1 MDRETLVQRMKRRA
15 DEIRKLEEV
24 LQSTTRQ
31 LEEVKKNFRET
42 EKVVAALGPQVL
54 AFVARETA
62 SSHTSPPDTPGSPAA
77 LPAFKRDDSLVE
89 APPAKFTEPR
99 KPAPSI
105 EHNGLNLATSVERS
119 GKGEQK
125 TSDNFSSTSDPQGGG
140 NNGGEQ
146 KTPSDT
152 RPKSQI
158 KEGGDT
164 GSRTSGTHNIKI
176 FAMPDYFSGNVG
188 SRPLTLPALTLPE
201 NPEKVV
207 LKATEFAMVAFNS
220 YKRQRL
226 ESLRGNDNNMSYLAI
241 RDYERARNYV
251 KKELGLTPEAADI
264 LLMLNLRSNDDTFLN
279 GVEADMILY
288 DQKKFIP
295 KAIKVKQNLENQ
307 ISMDEELTTHF
318 AAFLLNV
325 SSKVQNVTLSTIMYQ
340 NALNI
345 VAQVTKNVPASWI
358 NYIDLKALESNLP
371 KFLGIAGAA
380 GASLIPPLF
389 DYFNKYVEYG
399 NSILWSVL
407 LLSMATVAAFEQ
419 KNIKNAWTTLK
430 EYVHPTSENSREE
443 TNEKLMRGYHWFT
456 TNLLSSIAVNCT
468 VMHVA
473 GGLQNYASWW
483 IVLPATLQICYRHIG
498 IYAWNFLWGKVGIR
512 ETEKHVIVQERIKTL
527 KAKLANVTDNDTTGK
542 MFIKSVTDSDTGAAA
557 QAVQELQELREVQLS
572 NRDKRQETW
581 IEFSRDCLG
590 LGKRN
595 VPQNLS
601 CLRAILEISASYIF
615 GTVTMWWTVGV
626 NGESRSVMVNTE
638 GVMLFDSG
646 EKYPLAE
653 LMTVVNDK
661 DNVEMQTVLARVAE
675 SQRNSMPQ
683 WLQTSLL
690 GRTVFILDLA
700 KSAMQTTGRKLG
712 IVGSMV
718 SAKFMAVLNNPEKIA
733 QFVNKAVENKTGS
746 NMFEGMFIAFVDRV
760 DYLRQA
766 PVVVPLTKAEAD
778 TLLEIAATSLDVR
791 ALHLPDINIMNF
803 NEKIT
808 GGDEPIRIKFERF
821 VEQADQDLFSCREVA
836 RETEEKAQRYKVEL
850 SESVV
855 MEFDFYDESPYTKS
869 TGLFWWQWEYMS
881 WKEYLMG
888 KFNAISKKAAEWVQK
903 YNRFEKIANA
913 YQSADTNYP
922 MREITSE
929 EIQAVESDWSFVG
942 DFRQKV
948 WKMLEE
954 KAAQNP
960 NLTALFHSANM
971 LVMTVKK
978 TFTISAIG
986 SLAKVYYEAQ
996 LQKID
1001 AAIGTPGYHFAKNN
1015 LDNKMRKNARELEQ
1029 WYTFDADNKLTV
1041 KDILN
1046 GRWTKRDWREEAN
1059 IALGG
1064 SGQPVLKPIGTF
1076 VVADPH
1082 TTPLQRPMRVDYASA
1097 ATNLIKVKYEVEECE
1112 EEK

>member
-1 MDRETLVQRMKRRA
+1 MDRVTLVQRMKHRA
-15 DEIRKLEEV
+15 EAIRKLEEA
-24 LQSTTRQ
+24 LQNTTRQ
-31 LEEVKKNFRET
+31 LEEVEKNIRET
-42 EKVVAALGPQVL
+42 EKVVEALRPQVH

-62 SSHTSPPDTPGSPAA
+62 SSNTSPPDTPGSPAA
-77 LPAFKRDDSLVE
+77 LSAFNRDDSLLD
-89 APPAKFTEPR
+89 APPTEFTEPR

-105 EHNGLNLATSVERS
+105 EHNGLMITIT
-119 GKGEQK
+119 GKPTPLEM
-125 TSDNFSSTSDPQGGG
+125 SQGWD
-140 NNGGEQ
+140 GGER
-146 KTPSDT
+146 TP
-152 RPKSQI
+152 
-158 KEGGDT
+158 
-164 GSRTSGTHNIKI
+164 GTYDIGKI
-176 FAMPDYFSGNVG
+176 FAMPANDFSGNDG
-188 SRPLTLPALTLPE
+188 SRALTLPALTLPE
-201 NPEKVV
+201 NAEKVV
-207 LKATEFAMVAFNS
+207 LEATDIAMSAFNS
-220 YKRQRL
+220 YKRERMH
-226 ESLRGNDNNMSYLAI
+226 SLRAPNNTRYYLTI
-241 RDYERARNYV
+241 KEYEQARKSV
-251 KKELGLTPEAADI
+251 KTKLGLTPEAADM
-264 LLMLNLRSNDDTFLN
+264 LLMLELRNNDDTFLN

-288 DQKKFIP
+288 DQKKFTP

-307 ISMDEELTTHF
+307 NSMDKEVYAHF

-325 SSKVQNVTLSTIMYQ
+325 SLKVQNVTLTSIMYQ

-345 VAQVTKNVPASWI
+345 VGQATKNVPASWI
-358 NYIDLKALESNLP
+358 NSIDFTALKANLP
-371 KFLGIAGAA
+371 KVLGIAGAA
-380 GASLIPPLF
+380 GASFIPPLF
-389 DYFNKYVEYG
+389 DFFNKYVEYG

-407 LLSMATVAAFEQ
+407 VLSMGLVATFEQ
-419 KNIKNAWTTLK
+419 KNITNAWTTLK
-430 EYVHPTSENSREE
+430 EYVHPTSDNSREE
-443 TNEKLMRGYHWFT
+443 TNEKLMRGYHLFT

-473 GGLQNYASWW
+473 GKLQNYASWW
-483 IVLPATLQICYRHIG
+483 IALPAMLQICYRHIG
-498 IYAWNFLWGKVGIR
+498 IYAWNFLWRQVGIR

-527 KAKLANVTDNDTTGK
+527 KAKLANVTDNDTK
-542 MFIKSVTDSDTGAAA
+542 MFYKFVTDSDTGAAA
-557 QAVQELQELREVQLS
+557 QLQTKKTQKMQELVQELKEMREVQLS

-581 IEFSRDCLG
+581 IEFYRDCLG

-595 VPQNLS
+595 VPQNFS
-601 CLRAILEISASYIF
+601 CVRAFLEISGSLIF
-615 GTVTMWWTVGV
+615 GSISICWSVGM

-638 GVMLFDSG
+638 GVMMFDSG
-646 EKYPLAE
+646 EKYPLRE
-653 LMTVVNDK
+653 VMTVVNDK

-675 SQRNSMPQ
+675 SRANSMPQ
-683 WLQTSLL
+683 WLQTSPL
-690 GRTVFILDLA
+690 GRILFILDLA
-700 KSAMQTTGRKLG
+700 KGAMQTTGRKLG
-712 IVGSMV
+712 IVGRWVSPKSMD
-718 SAKFMAVLNNPEKIA
+718 VLNNPEKI
-733 QFVNKAVENKTGS
+733 FS
-746 NMFEGMFIAFVDRV
+746 NMFEGMFIGFVDRV

-766 PVVVPLTKAEAD
+766 PVVVRLTKAEAD
-778 TLLEIAATSLDVR
+778 TLLEIAATNSTVR
-791 ALHLPDINIMNF
+791 KLHLKNNNMNF

-808 GGDEPIRIKFERF
+808 GANTPTRTQFERF
-821 VEQADQDLFSCREVA
+821 VEQADQDLFSCRKVA
-836 RETEEKAQRYKVEL
+836 AETAEKAQRYKVEL
-850 SESVV
+850 SDLVV
-855 MEFDFYDESPYTKS
+855 KELDFYKESPYTKS
-869 TGLFWWQWEYMS
+869 TGLFPWQWEYMS
-881 WKEYLMG
+881 WLEYLMG
-888 KFNAISKKAAEWVQK
+888 KFNAISKKAGEWVQK

-978 TFTISAIG
+978 RVTISAIG

-1001 AAIGTPGYHFAKNN
+1001 AVIGTSRYNFEKNK

-1046 GRWTKRDWREEAN
+1046 GWWTKRDWREEAN

-1064 SGQPVLKPIGTF
+1064 SGQSVLKPIGTF

-1097 ATNLIKVKYEVEECE
+1097 ATNLVRVKYEAEECE
-1112 EEK
+1112 EEEKPKEPISFP